1 MDFLLSKLKSF
12 VLSLTKKDIIYAL
25 VIALLICCLSVSV
38 NKCSQV
44 NHEYKNN
51 IEALNDTIHYYK
63 AKNGNLV
70 ATKLAFESDIKTLKL
85 LNEELYDEIK
95 NLKAKGNITSGT
107 YFTGVIDYGKN
118 DTTYVVEHDTI
129 SKGFLHDFAF
139 NNEYRTLEGN
149 VKYQNDTVGVK
160 ILKDEINFDYTV
172 AMDDNNN
179 IYITSSNPYVKYNQ
193 ITGFQLPKEKTKHW
207 SLDAF
212 GNINYSPIDNNRF
225 YNLGLLASYSIK
237 RFSIGPQI
245 YFEHNLMTKDK
256 TFYIGGRL
264 NFNLLK
270 W

>member
-1 MDFLLSKLKSF
+1 MEFLNKVVKFFNSI
-12 VLSLTKKDIIYAL
+12 TKRDIIFAIII
-25 VIALLICCLSVSV
+25 VLLIGCLSTSISR
-38 NKCSQV
+38 CSDLKM
-44 NHEYKNN
+44 EYKNN
-51 IEALNDTIHYYK
+51 IAALHDTIRYYVD
-63 AKNGNLV
+63 ANGNLV

-172 AMDDNNN
+172 AMDDKNN